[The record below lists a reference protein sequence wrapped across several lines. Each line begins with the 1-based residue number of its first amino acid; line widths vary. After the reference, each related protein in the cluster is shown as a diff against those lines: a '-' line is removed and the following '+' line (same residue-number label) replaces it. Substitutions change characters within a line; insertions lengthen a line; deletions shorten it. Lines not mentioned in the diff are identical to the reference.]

1 MDLFT
6 KKSIAAMMAEAN
18 NEGGKGLKRV
28 LGPMGLIALGVGVVI
43 GAGLFSVT
51 GVVAGL
57 HTGPAIT
64 ISFALAA
71 VACALAGLC
80 YAEFASM
87 IPISGSAYAYSYVT
101 MGELVAWI
109 IGWDLVLEY
118 AVAAVTVSISW
129 SRYFTLMLADVGWV
143 LPPEICACPAEG
155 GVVNLPAIGIVILLS
170 LFLVGGTKGSARFN
184 DFLVVLKLSVV
195 FAFIFLGWK
204 YVNTENLTPYVPA
217 NTGDFGDFGWSGVLR
232 GAAIV
237 FFAYIGFDAVSTAAQ
252 ETINPKRNMPIG
264 ILGSLLVCTILYIL
278 FAHVMTGVVHYSEFA
293 KSGNEIAPA
302 AVAVAHMGLVGADGV
317 VVPAYPW
324 LNLGILIAILLGY
337 SSVIMVM
344 LMGQSRVFYSMSRD
358 GLLPAFF
365 SQISKRFHTPV
376 RSNLL
381 FMVLGGLLAGFVPSR
396 VAGEMTS
403 IGTLFAF
410 ALVCAGVIIVRRTM
424 PDAPRGFRT
433 PFVPLLPTLGV
444 ICCVGMML
452 FLPADTWLRLV
463 IWMLIGLDIYSA
475 YGVRHSVLGGGTHRR
490 HGQSFLSVLGTI
502 LSLVCLLTAFW
513 HQQTAG
519 WQADRTLLYISCALA
534 VGHILYYA
542 IRFSWKKQ

>member
-1 MDLFT
+1 M
-6 KKSIAAMMAEAN
+6 
-18 NEGGKGLKRV
+18 
-28 LGPMGLIALGVGVVI
+28 
-43 GAGLFSVT
+43 
-51 GVVAGL
+51 
-57 HTGPAIT
+57 
-64 ISFALAA
+64 
-71 VACALAGLC
+71 
-80 YAEFASM
+80 
-87 IPISGSAYAYSYVT
+87 
-101 MGELVAWI
+101 
-109 IGWDLVLEY
+109 
-118 AVAAVTVSISW
+118 
-129 SRYFTLMLADVGWV
+129 
-143 LPPEICACPAEG
+143 
-155 GVVNLPAIGIVILLS
+155 VNLPAICIVVILS
-170 LFLVGGTKGSARFN
+170 LFLAGGTKGSARFN
-184 DFLVVLKLSVV
+184 DFLVVLKLCVV

-217 NTGDFGDFGWSGVLR
+217 NKGDFGDFGWSGVLR

-302 AVAVAHMGLVGADGV
+302 AVAVAHMGSVGADGV

-324 LNLGILIAILLGY
+324 LNRGILIAILLGY
-337 SSVIMVM
+337 ASVIMVM
-344 LMGQSRVFYSMSRD
+344 LMGQSRVFYSMSCD

-365 SQISKRFHTPV
+365 SQISKRFHTPL

-381 FMVLGGLLAGFVPSR
+381 FMVFGGLLAGFVPSR

-410 ALVCAGVIIVRRTM
+410 TLVCAGVIIVRRTM

-475 YGVRHSVLGGGTHRR
+475 YGVRHSILGGGTHRR

-519 WQADRTLLYISCALA
+519 WQSDRTLLYISCALA
-534 VGHILYYA
+534 VAHILYYA
-542 IRFSWKKQ
+542 IRFSWKKH

>member
-1 MDLFT
+1 MDLFV
-6 KKSIAAMMAEAN
+6 KKSIGMMLGEADN
-18 NEGGKGLKRV
+18 DGGKGLKRV
-28 LGPMGLIALGVGVVI
+28 LGPVGLIALGVGVVI

-64 ISFALAA
+64 ISFAIAA

-118 AVAAVTVSISW
+118 AVAAVTVSVSW
-129 SRYFTLMLADVGWV
+129 SRYFCLMLNDVGWG
-143 LPPEICACPAEG
+143 LPSQFCACPAEG
-155 GVVNLPAIGIVILLS
+155 GLVNLPAVCIVVLLS
-170 LFLVGGTKGSARFN
+170 LFLAGGTKGSARFN
-184 DFLVVLKLSVV
+184 DCMVVLKLIVV
-195 FAFIFLGWK
+195 FAFIILGWK
-204 YVNTENLTPYVPA
+204 YIRVENLTPYVPA

-264 ILGSLLVCTILYIL
+264 ILGSLLLCTLLYIL
-278 FAHVMTGVVHYSEFA
+278 FAHVMTGVVHYTEFA
-293 KSGNEIAPA
+293 KTGNEIAPA
-302 AVAVAHMGLVGADGV
+302 AVAVAHMGPVGTDGGM
-317 VVPAYPW
+317 VPAYSW
-324 LNLGILIAILLGY
+324 LNRGIILAILLGY
-337 SSVIMVM
+337 ASVIMVM

-358 GLLPAFF
+358 GLLPGFF
-365 SQISKRFHTPV
+365 SRISRRFHTPLH
-376 RSNLL
+376 SNLL
-381 FMVLGGLLAGFVPSR
+381 FMAIVGALAGFVPSR
-396 VAGEMTS
+396 IAGEMTS

-410 ALVCAGVIIVRRTM
+410 ALVCAGVILVRRTM
-424 PDAPRGFRT
+424 PDAERGFKT
-433 PFVPLLPTLGV
+433 PFVPLVPALGV
-444 ICCVGMML
+444 ICCVVMMV

-490 HGQSFLSVLGTI
+490 HGQTLLSFLGAM
-502 LSLVCLLTAFW
+502 LSLLCLLTAFW

-519 WQADRTLLYISCALA
+519 WQSDRTLLYISCGVAFT
-534 VGHILYYA
+534 HIIYYA
-542 IRFSWKKQ
+542 IRFSWKKD

>member
-6 KKSIAAMMAEAN
+6 KKSIASMMAEAN
-18 NEGGKGLKRV
+18 NDGGKGLKRV
-28 LGPMGLIALGVGVVI
+28 LGPLGLIALGVGVVI

-118 AVAAVTVSISW
+118 AVAAVTVSVSW
-129 SRYFTLMLADVGWV
+129 SRYFTLMLADIGWT

-155 GVVNLPAIGIVILLS
+155 GVVNLPAICIVVILS
-170 LFLVGGTKGSARFN
+170 LFLAGGTKGSARFN
-184 DFLVVLKLSVV
+184 DFLVVLKLCVV

-302 AVAVAHMGLVGADGV
+302 AVAVAHMGSVGADGV

-324 LNLGILIAILLGY
+324 LNRGILIAILLGY
-337 SSVIMVM
+337 ASVIMVM

-365 SQISKRFHTPV
+365 SQISKRFHTPL

-381 FMVLGGLLAGFVPSR
+381 FMVFG
-396 VAGEMTS
+396 
-403 IGTLFAF
+403 
-410 ALVCAGVIIVRRTM
+410 
-424 PDAPRGFRT
+424 
-433 PFVPLLPTLGV
+433 
-444 ICCVGMML
+444 
-452 FLPADTWLRLV
+452 
-463 IWMLIGLDIYSA
+463 
-475 YGVRHSVLGGGTHRR
+475 
-490 HGQSFLSVLGTI
+490 
-502 LSLVCLLTAFW
+502 
-513 HQQTAG
+513 
-519 WQADRTLLYISCALA
+519 
-534 VGHILYYA
+534 
-542 IRFSWKKQ
+542 